1 MQQAGLRL
9 GSFSAAQ
16 PLLHPRAS
24 KHPHDSAWRGHGQP
38 FILTKCYCQVQTLPV
53 AQSSKVIK
61 CNSIYSML
69 LAVLLGC
76 VAALPLAMLC
86 PFTALPC
93 PCPAIHVL
101 FACSALPDTCPP
113 CPALPCPALCDGLVT
128 FGATVTGVCTAL
140 RPVKGGKQKRM
151 CVTPLQHSL
160 RCFSCC
166 QDLMASG
173 KLLLLYSKQYITM
186 HV

>member
-1 MQQAGLRL
+1 M
-9 GSFSAAQ
+9 
-16 PLLHPRAS
+16 LLSGA
-24 KHPHDSAWRGHGQP
+24 DSAC
-38 FILTKCYCQVQTLPV
+38 LAV

-76 VAALPLAMLC
+76 VAALPFAMLC

-101 FACSALPDTCPP
+101 FACSALPFTCLPCPALPCPALP

-160 RCFSCC
+160 PCFSCC

-173 KLLLLYSKQYITM
+173 KLLLLYSKQYITR